1 LAVGT
6 VLLTV
11 LVGLIQS
18 RTPVPAFVV
27 SDAAAGVL
35 ADFGPDFTFGLATAP
50 AHVEDRLDDSWL
62 DFAKRGKVRYC
73 DGERL
78 GRASGR
84 TATTA
89 AWIQNTVKTRVRTRI
104 VAKRIPSERLRG
116 REEYDRPFPV
126 ASPRWRDDGSAG
138 HVEGM

>member
-1 LAVGT
+1 MLRWAVRLAVGT

-11 LVGLIQS
+11 MVGLIQS

-73 DGERL
+73 DGERWVE
-78 GRASGR
+78 RAG
-84 TATTA
+84 
-89 AWIQNTVKTRVRTRI
+89 
-104 VAKRIPSERLRG
+104 ERP
-116 REEYDRPFPV
+116 RPRHGF
-126 ASPRWRDDGSAG
+126 SAQ
-138 HVEGM
+138 